1 MTQGGAM
8 PRTGKAEK
16 GQSDSTVVVAA
27 RRSGARGQLS
37 ATLNPIQSVGGQVAA
52 VNKDAAA
59 PAVSAV
65 KDTAVVAPRSGTGV
79 TIRLARN
86 ETDIA
91 AMVALGRLL
100 HAESRFRVLPYDEA
114 RLWQIGRRGLANRNP
129 GLLLAERDGRIVG
142 MAIVV
147 VGEHFF
153 SAART
158 ATIQLIYV
166 HPDARGGMSAVKL
179 LRAIRRLAGDAGAAD
194 LHLNVTTAIVPARTD
209 RFLRRM
215 GFRQT
220 GGNYVLEGI
229 R

>member
-8 PRTGKAEK
+8 PRTGKAVK
-16 GQSDSTVVVAA
+16 GQSDSAVMVAA
-27 RRSGARGQLS
+27 KRSRARGQLS
-37 ATLNPIQSVGGQVAA
+37 ATLNPNQSVGGQIAA
-52 VNKDAAA
+52 VNKAADA
-59 PAVSAV
+59 PAASAV
-65 KDTAVVAPRSGTGV
+65 IDSAVAPRSKTGV
-79 TIRLARN
+79 TIRLARSDA
-86 ETDIA
+86 DIA

-100 HAESRFRVLPYDEA
+100 HAESRFHALPYDEA

-129 GLLLAERDGRIVG
+129 GLLLAERDCRIAG

-153 SAART
+153 START

-166 HPDARGGMSAVKL
+166 HPEARGGMSAVKL
-179 LRAIRRLAGDAGAAD
+179 LRAIRHLATAAGAAD
-194 LHLNVTTAIVPARTD
+194 LHLNVTTAIAPARTD